1 MAKTVSLIMDTMGTL
16 PAPFDRDK
24 VRHATTDLVAK
35 ISELRPP
42 QLSDALI
49 TAIEEPKIML
59 LLESVFG
66 NSPYLTRLLLA
77 RPELL
82 LPLSRQSIGD
92 ALEGLFAS
100 MWLNGLAADNEA
112 ELMRVLRQAK
122 AEAAF
127 LIALADISSVWTVVQ
142 VTETLSDFADTAL
155 SVSVEWLLREAYRA
169 GRIDSS
175 MLPDALDE
183 VLADQSRRLVLSPMS
198 GLVVLGMGKYGAF
211 ELNYSSDIDIVIF
224 YDQEKLPLGADLYPS
239 DFFVKLT
246 KSLARIMQDRT
257 QDGYVFRTDLR
268 LRPDPGGTSVAV
280 SLPAA
285 AVYYESRGQNWERA
299 AFIKARPV
307 AGDTVLGAAFLK
319 DLAPFIW
326 RKNLDFAAIEDVHS
340 MKRQIHAVGGHGKIA
355 VGGHNIKL
363 GRGGIREI
371 EFFVQTQQL
380 IAGGRD
386 EDLRGAQT
394 LVMLDMLAGKGWIE
408 NETARDLKHAYK
420 FLRRL
425 EHRLQMIEDAQTHSI
440 PSTDEGLAHIACF
453 SGEGSV
459 DSFSAALVAQLSCV
473 QAHYAN
479 LFETAPPL
487 AEESGNLVFT
497 GTDDDPDTLQ
507 TLTELGFKQAKNM
520 STTIRG
526 WHTGRFAATRNPRSR
541 ERLTALMPQ
550 LLRCL
555 GRTSDPDIAFARFH
569 DFLVGLPAGVQLFS
583 LIYSNPWLL
592 DLLADICGTA
602 PQLALYLSKNS
613 NVLDAVIAPD
623 FFETLAEPIVLR
635 EEVDAQLAG
644 VEDYETA
651 LDKMRIWAREQRFKL
666 GTRILMGS
674 ANAEEAGPAY
684 AHLASEIIQ
693 GLKPIAEREVMRRHG
708 RLPESQSA
716 VLAMGKLGSEE
727 MSAESDLDLI
737 LIYNQQDP
745 DVYSE
750 GDKPVMGAQYF
761 AKSSQRLINALTAP
775 TGEGRLYEVDMRLR
789 PSGNAGP
796 IATRLESFVAYQKS
810 KAWTWEHMAL
820 TRARVVCAPADLQA
834 KIEAAI
840 NEILTQKRDGG
851 KLCAD
856 VCHMRNRIATE
867 FPTTNCWDL
876 KYVRGGLIDIE
887 FIAQYLQL
895 RHAHQNPKI
904 LRRHTRSTL
913 QEAGRSGAITSVESD
928 DLVNALDLV
937 LNLTQINRIC
947 IAGTLKPE
955 EATSGL
961 KALLSRSAQAPDF
974 TVLEAELVSSQ
985 ARVFELF
992 QKIVVSF

>member
-1 MAKTVSLIMDTMGTL
+1 MAKTVSLLVDTMGAL

-35 ISELRPP
+35 VSQIRPS
-42 QLSDALI
+42 QLSAAL
-49 TAIEEPKIML
+49 TKAIEEPKMML

-77 RPELL
+77 RPEMLL
-82 LPLSRQSIGD
+82 SLSRQTISD
-92 ALEGLFAS
+92 TLEGLFAS
-100 MWLNGLAADNEA
+100 MWVHGLSADSEA
-112 ELMRVLRQAK
+112 ELMKVLRRAK

-127 LIALADISSVWTVVQ
+127 LIALADISSAWTVIQ
-142 VTETLSDFADTAL
+142 VTETLSHFADTAL
-155 SVSVEWLLREAYRA
+155 SVAVEWLLRDAYKR
-169 GRIDSS
+169 GRLDGAA
-175 MLPDALDE
+175 MPDAIEDL
-183 VLADQSRRLVLSPMS
+183 LADQSRRCVLSPIS

-224 YDQEKLPLGADLYPS
+224 YDPDKLPLSTDLYPS

-285 AVYYESRGQNWERA
+285 AIYYESRGQNWERA

-307 AGDTVLGAAFLK
+307 AGDIELGTKFLK
-319 DLAPFIW
+319 DLSPFIW

-340 MKRQIHAVGGHGKIA
+340 MKRQIQAVGGHNTVA
-355 VGGHNIKL
+355 VAGHNIKL

-408 NETARDLKHAYK
+408 NQTARELKYAYK
-420 FLRRL
+420 YLRRL

-440 PSTDEGLAHIACF
+440 PSTPEGLAHIACF

-459 DSFSAALVAQLSCV
+459 ESFSTSLIAQLSCV
-473 QAHYAN
+473 QSHYAN

-487 AEESGNLVFT
+487 AEEGGNLVFT
-497 GTDDDPDTLQ
+497 GADDDPSTLE
-507 TLTELGFKQAKNM
+507 TLAKLGFEQTKSM
-520 STTIRG
+520 SATIRS

-555 GRTSDPDIAFARFH
+555 GRTSDPDVAFARFH

-623 FFETLAEPIVLR
+623 FFETLAAPLVLR

-644 VEDYETA
+644 VDDYETA

-674 ANAEEAGPAY
+674 ADAEEAGPAY

-693 GLKPIAEREVMRRHG
+693 GLKPIAEREVEKRHG
-708 RLPESQSA
+708 RLPASQSA

-737 LIYNQQDP
+737 VIYDQEDAEV
-745 DVYSE
+745 DSL
-750 GDKPVMGAQYF
+750 GDKPIMGAQYF
-761 AKSSQRLINALTAP
+761 AKISQQLINALTAP

-796 IATRLESFVAYQKS
+796 IATRLESFIAYQCS
-810 KAWTWEHMAL
+810 HAWTWEHMAL
-820 TRARVVCAPADLQA
+820 TRARVVSAPPDLKT
-834 KIEAAI
+834 KIDTAI
-840 NEILTQKRDGG
+840 KEILTQQRDGE
-851 KLCAD
+851 KLCVD
-856 VCHMRNRIATE
+856 VCAMRNRIAAE
-867 FPTTNCWDL
+867 FPSTNPWDL
-876 KYVRGGLIDIE
+876 KYVRGGLLDIE

-895 RHAHQNPKI
+895 RHAHHHPAI
-904 LRRHTRSTL
+904 LARHTRTAL
-913 QEAGRSGAITSVESD
+913 QEAGRSGAITAVESD

-955 EATSGL
+955 EATIGL
-961 KALLSRSAQAPDF
+961 KALLARSAQAPDF
-974 TVLEAELVSSQ
+974 AVLDAELISSQ

-992 QKIVVSF
+992 QKIIVPF

>member
-1 MAKTVSLIMDTMGTL
+1 MAKTVSLILDAMRAL
-16 PAPFDRDK
+16 PDPFDRDK
-24 VRHATTDLVAK
+24 VRHATMDLLARVGQ
-35 ISELRPP
+35 IRSP
-42 QLSDALI
+42 QLSAALNK
-49 TAIEEPKIML
+49 AIEQPQLML

-77 RPELL
+77 RPEMLL
-82 LPLSRQSIGD
+82 SLSQQPITVTLD
-92 ALEGLFAS
+92 NLFAS
-100 MWLNGLAADNEA
+100 MWVNGLAAPSEA
-112 ELMRVLRQAK
+112 ELMKVLRQAK

-127 LIALADISSVWTVVQ
+127 LIALADIANAWTVVQ
-142 VTETLSDFADTAL
+142 VTETLSHFADKAL
-155 SVSVEWLLREAYRA
+155 SISIEWLLQEACKT
-169 GRIDSS
+169 GRIDTAA
-175 MLPDALDE
+175 LPSVTKE
-183 VLADQSRRLVLSPMS
+183 MLADQSRGEVLSPLS

-224 YDQEKLPLGADLYPS
+224 YDFEKLPLAADLYPS

-257 QDGYVFRTDLR
+257 EDGYVFRTDLR
-268 LRPDPGGTSVAV
+268 LRPDPGGTAVAV

-307 AGDTVLGAAFLK
+307 AGDIELGTKFLK
-319 DLAPFIW
+319 ELAPFIW

-340 MKRQIHAVGGHGKIA
+340 MKRQIHVVGGHGEIA

-408 NETARDLKHAYK
+408 NQTARELKHAYK

-440 PSTDEGLAHIACF
+440 PATDEGLAHIACF
-453 SGEGSV
+453 NGEGSV
-459 DSFSAALVAQLSCV
+459 ENFSAALVAQLSCV
-473 QAHYAN
+473 QSHYAN

-497 GTDDDPDTLQ
+497 GADDDPGTLE
-507 TLTELGFKQAKNM
+507 TLAELGFKQTKGM
-520 STTIRG
+520 SATIRS

-555 GRTSDPDIAFARFH
+555 GRTSDPDVAFARFH

-623 FFETLAEPIVLR
+623 FFETLAEPLVLR
-635 EEVDAQLAG
+635 EEVEAQLAG
-644 VEDYETA
+644 IEDYETA
-651 LDKMRIWAREQRFKL
+651 LDKIRIWAREQRFKL

-674 ANAEEAGPAY
+674 ADAEEAGPAY

-693 GLKPIAEREVMRRHG
+693 GLKPIAEREVMKRHG
-708 RLPESQSA
+708 CLPSSRSA

-737 LIYNQQDP
+737 VIYDQQDP
-745 DVYSE
+745 NVYSD

-761 AKSSQRLINALTAP
+761 AKTSQRLINALTAP

-796 IATRLESFVAYQKS
+796 IATRLESFVAYQQS
-810 KAWTWEHMAL
+810 QAWTWEHMAL
-820 TRARVVCAPADLQA
+820 TRARVVCAPPDFQA

-840 NEILTQKRDGG
+840 KMILTQKREGT
-851 KLCAD
+851 KLSAD
-856 VCHMRNRIATE
+856 VRHMRDRIATE
-867 FPTTNCWDL
+867 FPSRNRWDL
-876 KYVRGGLIDIE
+876 KYIRGGLIDIE

-895 RHAHQNPKI
+895 RHAHQNPEI
-904 LRRHTRSTL
+904 LCRHTRSTL
-913 QEAGRSGAITSVESD
+913 QEAGRCGAITSVESD

-937 LNLTQINRIC
+937 LNLIQINRIC
-947 IAGTLKPE
+947 IAGVLKPD
-955 EATSGL
+955 EATTGL
-961 KALLSRSAQAPDF
+961 KALLARSAQAPDF
-974 TVLEAELVSSQ
+974 SVLEAELVSSQ
-985 ARVFELF
+985 ARAFELF
-992 QKIVVSF
+992 QKIVVPF

>member
-1 MAKTVSLIMDTMGTL
+1 MRNTTSLLVDNMGTL
-16 PAPFDRDK
+16 PVPFDADK

-35 ISELRPP
+35 ISQVRPP
-42 QLSDALI
+42 QLSAALL
-49 TAIEEPKIML
+49 TAVEDPKMML

-77 RPELL
+77 RPEML
-82 LPLSRQSIGD
+82 LPLSRQPVGE
-92 ALEGLFAS
+92 AMEGLLTS
-100 MWLNGLAADNEA
+100 MWDHGLAANNEA
-112 ELMRVLRQAK
+112 ELMKVLRQAK

-127 LIALADISSVWTVVQ
+127 LIALADISEAWGVIQ
-142 VTETLSDFADTAL
+142 VTETLSHFADTAL
-155 SVSVEWLLREAYRA
+155 SVSVEWLLRQAYKA
-169 GRIDSS
+169 GRIDHKG
-175 MLPDALDE
+175 LPDAFDGE
-183 VLADQSRRLVLSPMS
+183 MENQNRRRVLSPLS

-211 ELNYSSDIDIVIF
+211 ELNYSSDIDIVVF
-224 YDQEKLPLGADLYPS
+224 YDPDKLPLVDGLYPS

-268 LRPDPGGTSVAV
+268 LRPDPGGTAVAV

-307 AGDTVLGAAFLK
+307 AGDIVVGNEFLK

-326 RKNLDFAAIEDVHS
+326 RKNLDFASIEDVHS
-340 MKRQIHAVGGHGKIA
+340 MKRQIHAVGGHSKIA
-355 VGGHNIKL
+355 VSGHNIKL

-386 EDLRGAQT
+386 EELRGAQT

-408 NETARDLKHAYK
+408 DDTARELKHAYK

-440 PSTDEGLAHIACF
+440 PATPEGLAHIACF

-459 DSFSAALVAQLSCV
+459 DSFSASVIAQLSCV
-473 QAHYAN
+473 QSHYAN

-497 GTDDDPDTLQ
+497 GADDDPSTLE
-507 TLTELGFKQAKNM
+507 TLAELGFKQTKSM
-520 STTIRG
+520 STTIRS

-541 ERLTALMPQ
+541 ERLTVLMPQ

-555 GRTSDPDIAFARFH
+555 GRTSDPDAAFARFH

-644 VEDYETA
+644 VDDYETA

-674 ANAEEAGPAY
+674 ADAEEAGPAY

-693 GLKPIAEREVMRRHG
+693 GLKPIAEREVMKRHG
-708 RLPESQSA
+708 RLAASYSA

-737 LIYNQQDP
+737 VIYDQEDP
-745 DVYSE
+745 DVQSDGE
-750 GDKPVMGAQYF
+750 KPVEGAQYF
-761 AKSSQRLINALTAP
+761 AKTSQRLINALTAP
-775 TGEGRLYEVDMRLR
+775 TGEGSLYEVDMRLR
-789 PSGNAGP
+789 PTGNAGP
-796 IATRLESFVAYQKS
+796 IATRLESFVAYQRT

-820 TRARVVCAPADLQA
+820 TRARVVCGASDLQL

-840 NEILTQKRDGG
+840 KDILTQQRDGEM
-851 KLCAD
+851 LSAD
-856 VCHMRNRIATE
+856 VRHMRDRIARE
-867 FPTTNCWDL
+867 HSSKNPWDL
-876 KYVRGGLIDIE
+876 KYVRGGLLDIE
-887 FIAQYLQL
+887 FITQYLQL
-895 RHAHQNPKI
+895 RYAHDNPGI
-904 LRRHTRSTL
+904 LKRHTRSAL
-913 QEAGRSGAITSVESD
+913 QEAGRSGVITSVESD
-928 DLVNALDLV
+928 DLVSALDLV

-947 IAGTLKPE
+947 IAGTLKPD
-955 EATSGL
+955 EATAGL
-961 KALLSRSAQAPDF
+961 KGLLARSAQAPSFD
-974 TVLEAELVSSQ
+974 VLEAELASSQ
-985 ARVFELF
+985 ARVLELF
-992 QKIVVSF
+992 HKLVVPY

>member
-1 MAKTVSLIMDTMGTL
+1 MTKTGSLLVDAMGAL

-24 VRHATTDLVAK
+24 VRHATVDLTTK
-35 ISELRPP
+35 INQLRPP
-42 QLSDALI
+42 QLSAALI
-49 TAIEEPKIML
+49 TTIEDPKIML

-66 NSPYLTRLLLA
+66 NSPYLTRLLVA
-77 RPELL
+77 RPEMLL
-82 LPLSRQSIGD
+82 SLSRQSISD
-92 ALEGLFAS
+92 TLEGLFAS
-100 MWLNGLAADNEA
+100 LWVDGLAADSEA
-112 ELMRVLRQAK
+112 ELMKVLRQAK
-122 AEAAF
+122 AETAF
-127 LIALADISSVWTVVQ
+127 LIALADISSAWTVVQ
-142 VTETLSDFADTAL
+142 VTETLSHFADTAL
-155 SVSVEWLLREAYRA
+155 SVSIEWLLREAYKA
-169 GRIDSS
+169 GRIDRSR
-175 MLPDALDE
+175 LPDAFEE
-183 VLADQSRRLVLSPMS
+183 VLADQTRRRVLSPLS
-198 GLVVLGMGKYGAF
+198 GLVVLAMGKYGAF

-224 YDQEKLPLGADLYPS
+224 YDPDKLPLADDLYPS

-246 KSLARIMQDRT
+246 KSVARIMQDRT

-285 AVYYESRGQNWERA
+285 AIYYESRGQNWERA

-307 AGDTVLGAAFLK
+307 AGDIGQGVEFLK

-340 MKRQIHAVGGHGKIA
+340 MKRQIHAVGGHSKVA

-386 EDLRGAQT
+386 EELRGAQT

-408 NETARDLKHAYK
+408 NETARELKHAYK

-440 PSTDEGLAHIACF
+440 PSTPEGLAHIACF

-459 DSFSAALVAQLSCV
+459 ENFSASLIAQLSCV
-473 QAHYAN
+473 QSHYAN

-497 GTDDDPDTLQ
+497 GADDDPSTLDS
-507 TLTELGFKQAKNM
+507 LAELGFKQTKSM
-520 STTIRG
+520 SATIRS

-550 LLRCL
+550 LLRSL
-555 GRTSDPDIAFARFH
+555 GRTSDPDVAFARFH

-623 FFETLAEPIVLR
+623 FFETLAAPIVLR

-644 VEDYETA
+644 VDDYETA

-674 ANAEEAGPAY
+674 ADAEEAGPAY

-693 GLKPIAEREVMRRHG
+693 GLKPVAEREVMKRHG
-708 RLPESQSA
+708 RLPSSQSV

-737 LIYNQQDP
+737 VIYDQEDP
-745 DVYSE
+745 DVYSQ

-761 AKSSQRLINALTAP
+761 AKTSQRLINALTAP

-796 IATRLESFVAYQKS
+796 IATRLESFITYQRTQ
-810 KAWTWEHMAL
+810 AWTWEHMAL
-820 TRARVVCAPADLQA
+820 TRARVVCGSLDLQA
-834 KIEAAI
+834 KVEAAI
-840 NEILTQKRDGG
+840 TDILTQQREGE
-851 KLCAD
+851 KLSGD
-856 VCHMRNRIATE
+856 VCNMRNRIATE
-867 FPTTNCWDL
+867 FPSKNPWDL
-876 KYVRGGLIDIE
+876 KYVRGGLLDIE

-895 RHAHQNPKI
+895 RHAHQNPEI
-904 LRRHTRSTL
+904 LRRHTRTSL
-913 QEAGRSGAITSVESD
+913 QEAGRSGAISAVESD
-928 DLVNALDLV
+928 DLVGALDLV

-947 IAGTLKPE
+947 IAGTLKPD
-955 EATSGL
+955 EATIGL
-961 KALLSRSAQAPDF
+961 KALLARSAQAPDF
-974 TVLEAELVSSQ
+974 AVLEAELASSQ

-992 QKIVVSF
+992 QKIIVPF